1 MAANPS
7 AHKPQ
12 AVIAEEAIRAYEMQ
26 LSGMS
31 VRRIA
36 KELHIAIGTVDKRI
50 KTAIAAVVVP
60 TVEELR
66 TREGD
71 RLLHLLDR
79 LQPAVDAGDVGA
91 IKTAARLSESY
102 RKLFGLNAPE
112 QHQLHISQATQQ
124 DLELIDLINAERA
137 RVRGE
142 EQQLKEQS
150 T

>member
-12 AVIAEEAIRAYEMQ
+12 AVIAEEAVRAYEMQ

-50 KTAIAAVVVP
+50 KTAIAAVIVP

-71 RLLHLLDR
+71 RLLYLLDR
-79 LQPAVDAGDVGA
+79 LQPAVDRGDVGA

-112 QHQLHISQATQQ
+112 QHTVQLHEVTQ
-124 DLELIDLINAERA
+124 IDLGVQEMIRDARARAQLNAER
-137 RVRGE
+137 
-142 EQQLKEQS
+142 